1 MNLEFSFEISAIFNR
16 SFSFELKRDVRFKL
30 LIGRKRRIFEQ
41 RDIYYIADDSSTI
54 SENAYEPHGGRYN
67 S

>member
-1 MNLEFSFEISAIFNR
+1 MQLR
-16 SFSFELKRDVRFKL
+16 RFELKRDVGFKL

-41 RDIYYIADDSSTI
+41 RDIYCITDDSSTI
-54 SENAYEPHGGRYN
+54 SKNAYEPHGGRYN